1 MRAPT
6 CYHTNEDE
14 FYAGRYKM
22 NALTVTRPPQYAVE
36 QAALHADR
44 IRMHVRIQSPAMT
57 TACRQAGL
65 PLELAEMCGG
75 LLASVVDDLVTASK
89 LRRSDFERAKRME
102 RVIEATQEPAL
113 FALRIAMAA
122 SPTNGRAILR
132 HWDQLCEHEERGMLA
147 WLVGMRTD
155 SAQKYSQ
162 RNAK

>member
-1 MRAPT
+1 MKSDT
-6 CYHTNEDE
+6 
-14 FYAGRYKM
+14 
-22 NALTVTRPPQYAVE
+22 L
-36 QAALHADR
+36 
-44 IRMHVRIQSPAMT
+44 T

-65 PLELAEMCGG
+65 PLDLAEMCGG

-89 LRRSDFERAKRME
+89 LRRTDFERAKRME
-102 RVIEATQEPAL
+102 RVLEATNEPAL

-132 HWDQLCEHEERGMLA
+132 HWDQLCEKYERGKLA
-147 WLVGMRTD
+147 WLIGMRTD